1 MSGWGVLATAFFGTL
16 LVLSIAIQPHTSLRS
31 RVKAWDPCYY
41 LPTWT
46 FFAPD
51 PGVTDARL
59 LWRERLVDGTVGP
72 WHEAVPPAT
81 GLWRAV
87 WNPTKRSRKV
97 VFDWGRGLERRA
109 DPPDSEMF
117 VLSHSYLMILQHLT
131 GLSASPLGV
140 ARQFAVIKTQGA
152 DDAEGHFELVFV
164 SLWHALPPP
173 DRKASAAAGR
183 SFEITDTVA

>member
-1 MSGWGVLATAFFGTL
+1 MSVWGALAAAFFGTL
-16 LVLSIAIQPHTSLRS
+16 LVLTAAIQPFTRVRA
-31 RVKAWDPCYY
+31 RVKAIDPCYL

-72 WHEAVPPAT
+72 WHEAVPPCT
-81 GLWRAV
+81 GLLRAV

-117 VLSHSYLMILQHLT
+117 VLSLSYLMILQHLT
-131 GLSASPLGV
+131 SLSVSPLGV
-140 ARQFAVIKTQGA
+140 SASVRAGQ
-152 DDAEGHFELVFV
+152 DAG
-164 SLWHALPPP
+164 
-173 DRKASAAAGR
+173 GGQR
-183 SFEITDTVA
+183 S